1 MNKHTSGS
9 HRLLTSFPP
18 VLGPGAHTLILGS
31 MPGERS
37 LQEQRYYAYPQNSF
51 WPIMARICGFSAD
64 AGYHERLKAL
74 KQAGYALWDVLQQC
88 AREGSLDSSIN
99 RSTEVPNDIIGLLEA
114 NRTIDRICFNGAKAE
129 ESFRRHLQGRLP
141 DQRDFRLIR
150 LPSTSPAHAGMRF
163 EQKLDVWRESLLR

>member
-64 AGYHERLKAL
+64 AAYHARLEAL
-74 KQAGYALWDVLQQC
+74 KQAGFALWDVLQQC
-88 AREGSLDSSIN
+88 AREGSLDSAISK
-99 RSTEVPNDIIGLLEA
+99 RTEVPNDITGLLDA
-114 NRTIDRICFNGAKAE
+114 NQTIDRICFNGAKAE
-129 ESFRRHLQGRLP
+129 ESFRRHLLKSLP
-141 DQRDFRLIR
+141 EERDFRLIR

-163 EQKLDVWRESLLR
+163 EEKLDIWRESLVR

>member
-1 MNKHTSGS
+1 
-9 HRLLTSFPP
+9 
-18 VLGPGAHTLILGS
+18 

-64 AGYHERLKAL
+64 AGYHARLEAL
-74 KQAGYALWDVLQQC
+74 KQAGYALWDVLQLC
-88 AREGSLDSSIN
+88 AREGSLDSSIT
-99 RSTEVPNDIIGLLEA
+99 RSTEVPNDIIGLLVA

-129 ESFRRHLQGRLP
+129 ESFRRHLLGKLP

-150 LPSTSPAHAGMRF
+150 LPSTSPANAGMRF
-163 EQKLDVWRESLLR
+163 EEKLDVWRESLVR